1 MTDEALVR
9 PDDPRLLWQGHI
21 ALEKTAEWVMPWR
34 IDHTRKELHHAA
46 LCEQASHPAGVRI
59 AFASDT
65 RRVAGAIVPYPQT
78 VFIELLVDGKLAG
91 SFEIADKDHFE
102 FDNLPAGMKQ
112 LELWL
117 PQFGEFRLKELRLS
131 AGAKIER
138 IEDDRPKWVVYGSSI
153 TRSRGACYPTKTWPG
168 VVAVGAGWNHWNLG
182 YAGQCHLDPIVARM
196 IRGMPADYLTIKV
209 GINIY
214 MGPTLS
220 IRTFRPAIIG
230 SILLIR
236 ETHPDTPFAVVS
248 PIYSAGK
255 EDTPNAV
262 GLTLRQMREEVEAAV
277 TALRTH
283 GDRHLYYIDGL
294 QLLGPDEDHLL
305 ADGTHPTTQGYPIIG
320 QRFLEKVV
328 PVLKQEQQS

>member
-1 MTDEALVR
+1 MTDETLVL

-21 ALEKTAEWVMPWR
+21 ALERTAEWILAWR
-34 IDHTRKELHHAA
+34 IDCTKGELHHAA

-59 AFASDT
+59 AFASDA
-65 RRVAGAIVPYPQT
+65 RRVAGFLVPYPQT

-91 SFEIADKDHFE
+91 SFEIGDKDHFE
-102 FDNLPAGMKQ
+102 FNDLPAGMKQ

-117 PQFGEFRLKELRLS
+117 PQFGELRLKGLLFS
-131 AGAKIER
+131 AGAKLEAAK
-138 IEDDRPKWVVYGSSI
+138 DNRPKWVVYGSSI

-168 VVAVGAGWNHWNLG
+168 VVAIGANWNHWNLG
-182 YAGQCHLDPIVARM
+182 YAGQCHLDPIVSRM
-196 IRGMPADYLTIKV
+196 IRGMQADYLTMKV

-230 SILLIR
+230 SVLTIR
-236 ETHPDTPFAVVS
+236 ETHPDTPFALVS

-255 EDTPNAV
+255 EETPNAV

-277 TALRTH
+277 AALRSS
-283 GDRHLYYIDGL
+283 GDRHLHYVDGL
-294 QLLGPDEDHLL
+294 ELLGPDEGHLL
-305 ADGTHPTTQGYPIIG
+305 ADGTHPTTKGYPIIG

-328 PVLKQEQQS
+328 PVLTTPVA